1 MNFLKEDN
9 WLDAHKK
16 TDIKPVMSTFI
27 AVPRDFSCTQ
37 PQNAVHFQCI

>member
-16 TDIKPVMSTFI
+16 TDIKPVMLTFI
-27 AVPRDFSCTQ
+27 TTLHHTASKRCAF
-37 PQNAVHFQCI
+37 